1 MNEVSSVPDHQAGGV
16 TVVTVDDHGVC
27 RAGIRSMLEGS
38 EFHMIGEAASG
49 EEALTV
55 VRRCGPQLVLMDIR
69 LAGKSGLDTLEA
81 LKTEFPGLAVVV
93 LTIYDDHTYIARAL
107 ASGAAGYLF
116 KGIER
121 EALLKAL
128 RTVMGGEAL
137 LNARTL
143 LRSLHTLRE
152 SIATSHH
159 VIQPLSE
166 REMEVVCL
174 LATGLNNRDIGRVLC
189 IAESTVKTHVE
200 HVIGKLGVA
209 DRLQAAVWAAWQGL
223 IPNPG

>member
-1 MNEVSSVPDHQAGGV
+1 MNKGYSAPDHRVGEI

-55 VRRCGPQLVLMDIR
+55 VRQCGPRLVLMDIR

-107 ASGAAGYLF
+107 ASGAAAYLF

-121 EALLKAL
+121 DALLKAL
-128 RTVMGGEAL
+128 RAVMCGEAL
-137 LNARTL
+137 LSAHAL
-143 LRSLHTLRE
+143 
-152 SIATSHH
+152 A
-159 VIQPLSE
+159 
-166 REMEVVCL
+166 L
-174 LATGLNNRDIGRVLC
+174 LAR
-189 IAESTVKTHVE
+189 
-200 HVIGKLGVA
+200 
-209 DRLQAAVWAAWQGL
+209 
-223 IPNPG
+223 PP